1 MVVNKKD
8 LEKMIINGENLEKTV
23 VIMGKDMKIK
33 NLKKKV
39 TRKHGLIGPIIVNL
53 LIIMTI
59 ISVIIIVLV

>member
-23 VIMGKDMKIK
+23 VIMGKNIK
-33 NLKKKV
+33 LKKLKKKV
-39 TRKHGLIGPIIVNL
+39 THKHGLIGPIIINL

-59 ISVIIIVLV
+59 ISLIIIVIV